1 MGRDDTVIQHKISQ
15 NKSNSHVNKNANQQL
30 FSKMEETMPRCHL
43 TQKFCAS
50 LLKERPEKKLVHYY
64 DTDLPGFMLEHRN
77 TGSGTWYYRY
87 PREGKFTFLR
97 LGAMQILPVLEARA
111 MAYELFRQVQEKGAP
126 LQKLPE
132 LSKVATFS
140 RFSKEY
146 YLPHA
151 KVKKRSWKTDERMLE
166 LHVLPAFGMKRLDKI
181 GQIDVIKWQKVL
193 REGGLAP
200 CTCNR
205 VLSLLKFVFNCAV
218 RWGMLDAA
226 GNPCRFITPFP
237 DNSARERFL
246 TVEEARRLIAKL
258 DTMPANLCALALKL
272 LLFTGARK
280 SEILSARWEN
290 INLEQRILTV
300 PLSKSGKSRH
310 IPLSDEAIVILTKL
324 SRCKAT
330 PWLFPAKKD
339 GHLIELYP
347 FWNAL
352 RQTLG
357 LTDVR
362 IHDLR
367 HSFASFLVNSGC
379 SLYEVQKILGHYDPK
394 VTMRY
399 AHLAHASLIQ
409 AANMVGK
416 SVGV

>member
-1 MGRDDTVIQHKISQ
+1 
-15 NKSNSHVNKNANQQL
+15 
-30 FSKMEETMPRCHL
+30 MPRCHL

-50 LLKERPEKKLVHYY
+50 LLKVRPEKKLIHYY
-64 DTDLPGFMLEHRN
+64 DTDLPGFMLEHRT

-87 PREGKFTFLR
+87 ATEGKFAFHR
-97 LGAMQILPVLEARA
+97 LGSMQLVPVLEARA
-111 MAYELFRQVQEKGAP
+111 MAYELYKQLQERGESSY
-126 LQKLPE
+126 KLPE
-132 LSKVATFS
+132 LSKALAFKI
-140 RFSKEY
+140 FCKEY
-146 YLPHA
+146 YLPHV

-166 LHVLPAFGMKRLDKI
+166 LHLLPTFGLKRLDKI
-181 GQIDVIKWQKVL
+181 SQIDVINWQKVL
-193 REGGLAP
+193 REVGLAP

-205 VLSLLKFVFNCAV
+205 LLSLLKFIINCAV
-218 RWGMLDAA
+218 RWDMLDA
-226 GNPCRFITPFP
+226 GRNPCRFVTPLP

-246 TVEEARRLIAKL
+246 TAEEARRLIAKL

-280 SEILSARWEN
+280 SEILAARWEN
-290 INLEQRILTV
+290 INLDQRILTV

-310 IPLSDEAIVILTKL
+310 IPLSDEALRVITKL
-324 SRCKAT
+324 PRCEDI
-330 PWLFPAKKD
+330 PWLFPAKKER
-339 GHLIELYP
+339 HLTELYP

-352 RQTLG
+352 RQNLG

-399 AHLAHASLIQ
+399 AHLAQASLIR

-416 SVGV
+416 SVWFEK